1 MTTTWIVSADAG
13 RARIFAESDPQQ
25 PYVEIE
31 DMVSAAARLRV
42 SEINTDRMGPTS
54 AGQSIHNTGGA
65 TPNKLYQPAQTPEER
80 DAEFFAKD
88 ISAFLLK
95 ALQESRF
102 QKLEL
107 VAEPKFLGVLRAQ
120 LDNQLKPLV
129 DFELNKDYSHSNAHQ
144 LREQIQAQKAKE
156 RQSAP

>member
-13 RARIFAESDPQQ
+13 RARIFAESDPKQ
-25 PYVEIE
+25 PYIEIE
-31 DMVSAAARLRV
+31 DMVSANARLRDID
-42 SEINTDRMGPTS
+42 INTDRIGATS

-65 TPNKLYQPAQTPEER
+65 TPNKQYQPAQTPEQH

-88 ISAFLLK
+88 ICAFLLK
-95 ALQESRF
+95 GWQEQRF

-107 VAEPKFLGVLRAQ
+107 VAEPKFLGVLRGQ

-129 DFELNKDYSHSNAHQ
+129 DLELNKDYSHCNAHQ
-144 LREQIQAQKAKE
+144 LREQLHAQKTKF
-156 RQSAP
+156 